1 MEENKEKKE
10 KTGFMAQARSV
21 IIAIIAALSAIIC
34 VSIFTGGLVDYKKS
48 GGGSGIPATGSA
60 SCDFES
66 DLIVWRGS
74 FSVHGDTPRDA
85 YAIIKKDAE
94 LVRQYLEEN
103 HVAEDEMI
111 FSSVNISQTYTSRYD
126 EEGKYLGDETDGYDL
141 TQSLTVSSYDIDK
154 VENISRDITK
164 LIESGVEFESELP
177 EYYYTKLDEV
187 KLDLI
192 EKATANAKER
202 IDIMSAG
209 SGAKA
214 GKLLSATLGVFQI
227 TAKNS
232 GSESYSYDGYLDTS
246 SRYKTANITVRLN
259 YAAE

>member
-1 MEENKEKKE
+1 MEENREKKE
-10 KTGFMAQARSV
+10 KTGFMAQGRSV
-21 IIAIIAALSAIIC
+21 LIAIIAALSAIIC

-48 GGGSGIPATGSA
+48 GGGSGITATGSA

-74 FSVHGDTPRDA
+74 FSVHGNTPRDA

-94 LVRQYLEEN
+94 LVRQYLKEN
-103 HVAEDEMI
+103 QVAEDEMI

-126 EEGKYLGDETDGYDL
+126 DEGKYLGDEPDGYDL

-187 KLDLI
+187 NWI
-192 EKATANAKER
+192 
-202 IDIMSAG
+202 
-209 SGAKA
+209 
-214 GKLLSATLGVFQI
+214 
-227 TAKNS
+227 
-232 GSESYSYDGYLDTS
+232 
-246 SRYKTANITVRLN
+246 
-259 YAAE
+259 

>member
-1 MEENKEKKE
+1 M
-10 KTGFMAQARSV
+10 
-21 IIAIIAALSAIIC
+21 
-34 VSIFTGGLVDYKKS
+34 
-48 GGGSGIPATGSA
+48 
-60 SCDFES
+60 
-66 DLIVWRGS
+66 
-74 FSVHGDTPRDA
+74 
-85 YAIIKKDAE
+85 
-94 LVRQYLEEN
+94 
-103 HVAEDEMI
+103 
-111 FSSVNISQTYTSRYD
+111 
-126 EEGKYLGDETDGYDL
+126 
-141 TQSLTVSSYDIDK
+141 
-154 VENISRDITK
+154 ENISRDITK

>member
-1 MEENKEKKE
+1 MNFDISGAAIYVRIPTGIPILGDFMITETMVISWLVMILI
-10 KTGFMAQARSV
+10 TGFCIWLTR
-21 IIAIIAALSAIIC
+21 
-34 VSIFTGGLVDYKKS
+34 
-48 GGGSGIPATGSA
+48 
-60 SCDFES
+60 
-66 DLIVWRGS
+66 DL
-74 FSVHGDTPRDA
+74 
-85 YAIIKKDAE
+85 
-94 LVRQYLEEN
+94 
-103 HVAEDEMI
+103 
-111 FSSVNISQTYTSRYD
+111 
-126 EEGKYLGDETDGYDL
+126 
-141 TQSLTVSSYDIDK
+141 K

-214 GKLLSATLGVFQI
+214 GKLLSAALGVFQI

>member
-1 MEENKEKKE
+1 
-10 KTGFMAQARSV
+10 MAQARSV

-48 GGGSGIPATGSA
+48 GGGSGITATGSA

-103 HVAEDEMI
+103 QVAEDEMI

-126 EEGKYLGDETDGYDL
+126 DEGKYLGDEPDGYDL

-177 EYYYTKLDEV
+177 EYYYTTLDEV
-187 KLDLI
+187 KLVFEDDALSWI
-192 EKATANAKER
+192 AEEALKRGTGARALRAILEEFML
-202 IDIMSAG
+202 DIMYEIPKDPNIG
-209 SGAKA
+209 SVVV
-214 GKLLSATLGVFQI
+214 TRP
-227 TAKNS
+227 
-232 GSESYSYDGYLDTS
+232 YLEKKGGPLIQM
-246 SRYKTANITVRLN
+246 RQM
-259 YAAE
+259 

>member
-1 MEENKEKKE
+1 MEENRDKKE
-10 KTGFMAQARSV
+10 KAGFLAQSRSV
-21 IIAIIAALSAIIC
+21 FIALIAAVSAIVC

-48 GGGSGIPATGSA
+48 GGGTGITATGSA
-60 SCDFES
+60 SCDFEA

-74 FSVHGDTPRDA
+74 FSVHGETPKEA
-85 YAIIKKDAE
+85 YGIIKKDAE

-103 HVAEDEMI
+103 EVAEDEMI
-111 FSSVNISQTYTSRYD
+111 FSSVNISQAYTSRYD
-126 EEGKYLGDETDGYDL
+126 DEGRYLGDEPDGYDL
-141 TQSLTVSSYDIDK
+141 TQSLTVSSYEIDR
-154 VENISRDITK
+154 VETISRDITK

-192 EKATANAKER
+192 DKATANAKQR
-202 IDIMSAG
+202 IDIMSQG
-209 SGAKA
+209 SGAKV
-214 GKLLSATLGVFQI
+214 GGLQSATLGVFQI

-232 GSESYSYDGYLDTS
+232 GSEAYSYDGYLDTS
-246 SRYKTANITVRLN
+246 SRQKTANITVRLN

>member
-1 MEENKEKKE
+1 MDGNKENRE
-10 KTGFMAQARSV
+10 KAGFLSQGKSV
-21 IIAIIAALSAIIC
+21 LIALIAAVSAIVC

-48 GGGSGIPATGSA
+48 GGGNGITATGSA
-60 SCDFES
+60 SCDFEA

-74 FSVHGDTPRDA
+74 FSVHGSTPKEA
-85 YAIIKKDAE
+85 YGVIKKDAG

-103 HVAEDEMI
+103 QVAEDEMV
-111 FSSVNISQTYTSRYD
+111 FSSVNISQTYVSKYD
-126 EEGKYLGDETDGYDL
+126 GEGTYLGEEADGYDL
-141 TQSLTVSSYDIDK
+141 TQSLTVSSYDIDR

-202 IDIMSAG
+202 IDIISQG

-214 GKLLSATLGVFQI
+214 GRLLSASLGVFQI

-246 SRYKTANITVRLN
+246 SRFKTANITVKLN
-259 YAAE
+259 YTAD

>member
-10 KTGFMAQARSV
+10 KTGFMAQGRSV
-21 IIAIIAALSAIIC
+21 IIAVIAALSAIIC

-48 GGGSGIPATGSA
+48 GGGSGITATGSA

-103 HVAEDEMI
+103 QVADDEMI

-126 EEGKYLGDETDGYDL
+126 EEGKYL
-141 TQSLTVSSYDIDK
+141 
-154 VENISRDITK
+154 
-164 LIESGVEFESELP
+164 
-177 EYYYTKLDEV
+177 
-187 KLDLI
+187 
-192 EKATANAKER
+192 
-202 IDIMSAG
+202 
-209 SGAKA
+209 
-214 GKLLSATLGVFQI
+214 
-227 TAKNS
+227 
-232 GSESYSYDGYLDTS
+232 
-246 SRYKTANITVRLN
+246 
-259 YAAE
+259 

>member
-48 GGGSGIPATGSA
+48 GGGSGITATGSA

-103 HVAEDEMI
+103 QVADDEMI

-164 LIESGVEFESELP
+164 LIESGVELS
-177 EYYYTKLDEV
+177 
-187 KLDLI
+187 LI
-192 EKATANAKER
+192 H
-202 IDIMSAG
+202 I
-209 SGAKA
+209 
-214 GKLLSATLGVFQI
+214 
-227 TAKNS
+227 
-232 GSESYSYDGYLDTS
+232 
-246 SRYKTANITVRLN
+246 
-259 YAAE
+259 

>member
-1 MEENKEKKE
+1 
-10 KTGFMAQARSV
+10 
-21 IIAIIAALSAIIC
+21 
-34 VSIFTGGLVDYKKS
+34 
-48 GGGSGIPATGSA
+48 
-60 SCDFES
+60 
-66 DLIVWRGS
+66 
-74 FSVHGDTPRDA
+74 
-85 YAIIKKDAE
+85 
-94 LVRQYLEEN
+94 
-103 HVAEDEMI
+103 MI

-259 YAAE
+259 YVAE

>member
-1 MEENKEKKE
+1 M
-10 KTGFMAQARSV
+10 
-21 IIAIIAALSAIIC
+21 
-34 VSIFTGGLVDYKKS
+34 
-48 GGGSGIPATGSA
+48 
-60 SCDFES
+60 
-66 DLIVWRGS
+66 
-74 FSVHGDTPRDA
+74 
-85 YAIIKKDAE
+85 
-94 LVRQYLEEN
+94 RQYLEEN
-103 HVAEDEMI
+103 QVADDEMI

-126 EEGKYLGDETDGYDL
+126 EEGKYLGDEPDGYDL

-192 EKATANAKER
+192 EKATANAK
-202 IDIMSAG
+202 
-209 SGAKA
+209 A

>member
-1 MEENKEKKE
+1 MEENREKKE
-10 KTGFMAQARSV
+10 KTGFMAQGRSV
-21 IIAIIAALSAIIC
+21 LIALIAALSAIIC
-34 VSIFTGGLVDYKKS
+34 VSIFTGGLVDYKKN
-48 GGGSGIPATGSA
+48 GGGSGITATGSA

-74 FSVHGDTPRDA
+74 FSVHGNTPRDA

-94 LVRQYLEEN
+94 LVRQYLKEN
-103 HVAEDEMI
+103 QVAEDEMI

-202 IDIMSAG
+202 IDITG

-214 GKLLSATLGVFQI
+214 GKLLSAALGVFQI